1 MDIIKNI
8 RKDICDF
15 LWNYRKVRVNRN
27 TIILPI
33 EMGGLPIIDIET
45 QCEATQCSILVKF
58 IKKKNQN
65 KTWTDLILWHLNQ
78 YREAK

>member
-1 MDIIKNI
+1 
-8 RKDICDF
+8 
-15 LWNYRKVRVNRN
+15 
-27 TIILPI
+27 
-33 EMGGLPIIDIET
+33 MGGLPIIDIET